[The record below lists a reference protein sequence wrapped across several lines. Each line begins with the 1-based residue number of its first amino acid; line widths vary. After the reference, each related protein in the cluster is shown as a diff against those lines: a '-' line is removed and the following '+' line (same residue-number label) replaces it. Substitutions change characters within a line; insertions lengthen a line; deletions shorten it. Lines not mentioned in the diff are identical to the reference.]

1 MVEWMK
7 VLILMGALL
16 LIGCG
21 GGLDN
26 KGIHYLKQSQ
36 PFQQNLTIYQQ
47 KLKDIGG
54 LPPDKRF
61 AASNELLAQ
70 VQAEHK
76 KLAQLETT
84 PKVMPVH
91 QELDALYTTME
102 AYVKS
107 SGVPSDPRVAKLAK
121 EWADHL
127 DKMNQELQHLAP

>member
-1 MVEWMK
+1 MK
-7 VLILMGALL
+7 VLILMIALIL
-16 LIGCG
+16 VGCG

-36 PFQQNLTIYQQ
+36 PFQQNLTLYQQ

-54 LPPDKRF
+54 LAPDKRAG
-61 AASNELLAQ
+61 AANELLAQ
-70 VQAEHK
+70 VQEEHK
-76 KLAQLETT
+76 KLGLLEPT

-102 AYVKS
+102 AFIRS
-107 SGVPSDPRVAKLAK
+107 SGDPSDPRVAKLSK

-127 DKMNQELQHLAP
+127 NKLNQELQHLAP